1 MIKVTFKEHSGA
13 VHEVSGADGETL
25 MDLAMNN
32 MVPGIDG
39 DCGGDCA
46 CGTCH
51 VIVAAE
57 WASKLAQVNTEED
70 ALIGMTPDKQDGSR
84 LACQVV
90 LNSEL
95 DGMEVTL
102 PEFQM

>member
-1 MIKVTFKEHSGA
+1 MKIVFKEHSGA
-13 VHEVSGADGETL
+13 VHEVEGNEGETL
-25 MDLAMNN
+25 MDAAMNN

-51 VIVAAE
+51 VFIAPE
-57 WASKLAQVNTEED
+57 FLDKLDAIDGEEEL
-70 ALIGMTPDKQDGSR
+70 LIGMTPDKEDNSR
-84 LACQVV
+84 LSCQVK
-90 LNSEL
+90 LTDDL

>member
-1 MIKVTFKEHSGA
+1 VKIIFKEHSGT
-13 VHEVSGADGETL
+13 VHEVEANDGETL
-25 MDLAMNN
+25 MDAAMNN

-51 VIVAAE
+51 VFIAPE
-57 WASKLAQVNTEED
+57 FIGKLAPTIGEED
-70 ALIGMTPDKQDGSR
+70 DLINMTPDKEENSR
-84 LACQVV
+84 LACQIK

>member
-1 MIKVTFKEHSGA
+1 VKIIFKEYSGT
-13 VHEVSGADGETL
+13 VHEVDGNDGETL
-25 MDLAMNN
+25 MDAAMNS

-51 VIVAAE
+51 VFISPE
-57 WASKLAQVNTEED
+57 FISKLAPTNGEED
-70 ALIGMTPDKQDGSR
+70 DLIGMTPDKAEGSR
-84 LACQVV
+84 LACQIT
-90 LNSEL
+90 LNSDL
-95 DGMEVTL
+95 DGMEVGL